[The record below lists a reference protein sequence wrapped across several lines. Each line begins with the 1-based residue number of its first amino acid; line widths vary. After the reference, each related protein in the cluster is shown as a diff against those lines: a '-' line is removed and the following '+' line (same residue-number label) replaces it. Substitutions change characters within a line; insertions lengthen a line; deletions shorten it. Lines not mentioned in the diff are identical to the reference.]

1 MFFLWYFIGSVKDV
15 WLPVFFLSLVQ
26 KPAQS
31 FFLIFW
37 TDWCHSEEDQRSNC
51 EGNKWVEKRAE
62 IKLWTSCDLR
72 WQMML
77 AVQQTSSH
85 HIPVLFHLPFCRVF
99 RYREWQDSYFSAD
112 CCLSKQC
119 LPSLCWT
126 ETWHCLSLSLSCGS
140 VIHFL
145 FTVLGFIS
153 PSVMKKPFSHKQ
165 HCLTIKKKKNLSRW
179 GEGRGSYPPLGQE
192 LGVHNF
198 GLGRRRK
205 KQDFMSG

>member
-1 MFFLWYFIGSVKDV
+1 M
-15 WLPVFFLSLVQ
+15 Q
-26 KPAQS
+26 KLNFGRHVTS
-31 FFLIFW
+31 G
-37 TDWCHSEEDQRSNC
+37 DRWCLRSS
-51 EGNKWVEKRAE
+51 
-62 IKLWTSCDLR
+62 KLHPITFP
-72 WQMML
+72 
-77 AVQQTSSH
+77 SSS
-85 HIPVLFHLPFCRVF
+85 IFCRVF

-165 HCLTIKKKKNLSRW
+165 HCLTIKKEKKNLSRW
-179 GEGRGSYPPLGQE
+179 GEGRGSYPSLGQE